1 MTVVCVVPNT
11 PDTLSGTVSH
21 GAPHLRKSRVPS
33 TPGWQSG
40 RLPAGWQN
48 GRPGSRYDR
57 KQRVYPKTKI
67 GKKQS
72 RNKTKVGKKN
82 RQQPKPKPKPKKPS
96 GLYCGGQQFNMTA
109 VAIERSRAT
118 HDDFRSKLVAVDDIL
133 SGSPYIRNENF
144 NFQQRKMQL
153 HLVILIYLYGPDS
166 NRYQLTDKMFAH
178 YKRMQHLFRDY
189 ATFTFTMVGSEN
201 ELSRSLTTKYFPVES
216 YIEFDQDNMSAVED
230 PNYIV
235 AKPAVYEV
243 IRRKVN
249 FGMKTAY
256 AKDRGA
262 DIIFWVGSNDY
273 ISLSFWRQVIADYNP
288 AVMKWYG
295 LTTYFDGRN
304 ACFFTQFDG
313 VSMKSRQNDL
323 TFFYNGKQPDHR
335 LRFKYIGPVNGVTRS
350 ALDAHPD
357 ILDFFNHDEGYD
369 EEYVLNITN
378 IHPFESHE
386 CFSINI
392 KGTDNTKQDVTP
404 WKVLRYFLKNGCPY
418 EVSQSRS
425 KKLISNLFLKNF
437 DREFQYF
444 NSHVLPERRS
454 L

>member
-1 MTVVCVVPNT
+1 MAGYHCFLLILLLQQCLVAVCLKNT
-11 PDTLSGTVSH
+11 INVKYG
-21 GAPHLRKSRVPS
+21 
-33 TPGWQSG
+33 
-40 RLPAGWQN
+40 
-48 GRPGSRYDR
+48 
-57 KQRVYPKTKI
+57 
-67 GKKQS
+67 
-72 RNKTKVGKKN
+72 NKT
-82 RQQPKPKPKPKKPS
+82 
-96 GLYCGGQQFNMTA
+96 CGGKEFNMTA
-109 VAIERSRAT
+109 VALDMSHRARA
-118 HDDFRSKLVAVDDIL
+118 DFTSTLVPVGDIL
-133 SGSPYIRNENF
+133 SGYPRISNANID
-144 NFQQRKMQL
+144 FQQKKLQI
-153 HLVILIYLYGPDS
+153 HLVILIYLYGPNS
-166 NRYQLTDKMFAH
+166 NRYQLTEKFFAH
-178 YKRMQHLFRDY
+178 YKQMQHMFREY
-189 ATFTFTMVGSEN
+189 ANFTFTIVGSEN
-201 ELSRSLTTKYFPVES
+201 EMSRSLTSKYFPEDS
-216 YIEFDQDNMSAVED
+216 YYEFDQDNMTAVED
-230 PNYIV
+230 PL
-235 AKPAVYEV
+235 YEPV
-243 IRRKVN
+243 VPPEYEKIRRKVN
-249 FGMKTAY
+249 FGMRTAY
-256 AKDRGA
+256 TKDRGENSTL

-386 CFSINI
+386 CFSMNI